1 MNPTIQPYQ
10 FNIIKEQV
18 AVLLNTYT
26 SVNDATTVKTVQAL
40 CVEKINGLFPEE
52 HPAVTIL
59 LDKVMDRR
67 LTRARAEKY
76 LDELKETV
84 CPLRNLQHH
93 KSRKSFAK

>member
-40 CVEKINGLFPEE
+40 CRKNQWVISRRTP
-52 HPAVTIL
+52 L
-59 LDKVMDRR
+59 L
-67 LTRARAEKY
+67 
-76 LDELKETV
+76 
-84 CPLRNLQHH
+84 LRFCWT
-93 KSRKSFAK
+93 K

>member
-1 MNPTIQPYQ
+1 M
-10 FNIIKEQV
+10 
-18 AVLLNTYT
+18 
-26 SVNDATTVKTVQAL
+26 
-40 CVEKINGLFPEE
+40 CRKINGLFPEE

-84 CPLRNLQHH
+84 AL
-93 KSRKSFAK
+93 

>member
-1 MNPTIQPYQ
+1 M
-10 FNIIKEQV
+10 
-18 AVLLNTYT
+18 
-26 SVNDATTVKTVQAL
+26 
-40 CVEKINGLFPEE
+40 CRKINGLFPEE

-84 CPLRNLQHH
+84 LP
-93 KSRKSFAK
+93 F

>member
-84 CPLRNLQHH
+84 LPI
-93 KSRKSFAK
+93 

>member
-40 CVEKINGLFPEE
+40 CVEKSMGYFQKN
-52 HPAVTIL
+52 TL
-59 LDKVMDRR
+59 L
-67 LTRARAEKY
+67 
-76 LDELKETV
+76 
-84 CPLRNLQHH
+84 LRFCWT
-93 KSRKSFAK
+93 K

>member
-40 CVEKINGLFPEE
+40 CV
-52 HPAVTIL
+52 
-59 LDKVMDRR
+59 
-67 LTRARAEKY
+67 
-76 LDELKETV
+76 
-84 CPLRNLQHH
+84 
-93 KSRKSFAK
+93 

>member
-40 CVEKINGLFPEE
+40 CAEKINGLFSEE

-76 LDELKETV
+76 LDEL
-84 CPLRNLQHH
+84 
-93 KSRKSFAK
+93 